1 MGESYMAG
9 MGLFLHH
16 KVEMKERGMMLA
28 YADGIKEVLL
38 LFKLAWA
45 LDTTEFIRER
55 AWSDGNLGKFADYFN
70 KMSVPQHFPC
80 PCENVI

>member
-1 MGESYMAG
+1 MAG

-16 KVEMKERGMMLA
+16 EMEMKERGMMLA

-45 LDTTEFIRER
+45 LGTTELAYARHR
-55 AWSDGNLGKFADYFN
+55 AWSDGNLGKVCRLF
-70 KMSVPQHFPC
+70 Q
-80 PCENVI
+80 